1 MDDLFDAKAGPLEKT
16 RLQGVMMKW
25 RSIFRGM
32 TEAKGCA
39 KVKQGNHRV
48 VRGREH
54 PRGGWRLRVCP
65 VTLPAAYGTYWH
77 QFRVFPL

>member
-39 KVKQGNHRV
+39 KVKQEITEWFGAENIRAA
-48 VRGREH
+48 
-54 PRGGWRLRVCP
+54 GGGSAFAP
-65 VTLPAAYGTYWH
+65 
-77 QFRVFPL
+77 